1 MNKWFRQFVE
11 SFGECEC
18 RKITAKQFDCF
29 ARNMKEEHLACS
41 RNGIRFGLEAE
52 DFRIMAEK
60 FFKPY
65 VSCYVTIRRIDR
77 EKAAMFEALGLAFT
91 EQIERL
97 IDAGGN
103 DDVIDLLEKYEGLCD
118 EKRQKAMGWIN

>member
-1 MNKWFRQFVE
+1 MNAWFKQFLE

-18 RKITAKQFDCF
+18 RKITEKQFQCF
-29 ARNMKEEHLACS
+29 ARNMHEHHFDS
-41 RNGIRFGLEAE
+41 KYGIRYGLETE
-52 DFRIMAEK
+52 NLRIRAEK

-65 VSCYVTIRRIDR
+65 VTCYVTIRRIDR

-97 IDAGGN
+97 IDVGGN

-118 EKRQKAMGWIN
+118 EKRQKEMGWI

>member
-1 MNKWFRQFVE
+1 MNAWFKQFLE

-18 RKITAKQFDCF
+18 RKITEKQFQCF
-29 ARNMKEEHLACS
+29 ARNMHEQYFDSKY
-41 RNGIRFGLEAE
+41 GIRYGLETE
-52 DFRIMAEK
+52 NLRIRAEK
-60 FFKPY
+60 FSVPY
-65 VSCYVTIRRIDR
+65 VTCYVTIRRIDR

>member
-1 MNKWFRQFVE
+1 MHE
-11 SFGECEC
+11 HH
-18 RKITAKQFDCF
+18 FDS
-29 ARNMKEEHLACS
+29 KY
-41 RNGIRFGLEAE
+41 GIRYGLETE
-52 DFRIMAEK
+52 NLRIRAEK

-65 VSCYVTIRRIDR
+65 VTCYVTIRRIDR
-77 EKAAMFEALGLAFT
+77 EKAAMYEALGFAFT

-118 EKRQKAMGWIN
+118 EKRQKAMGWI

>member
-1 MNKWFRQFVE
+1 MNTWFKQFVE

-18 RKITAKQFDCF
+18 RKITEKQFQCF
-29 ARNMKEEHLACS
+29 ARNMHEQYFDSKY
-41 RNGIRFGLEAE
+41 GIRYGLETE
-52 DFRIMAEK
+52 NLRIRAEK
-60 FFKPY
+60 FSVPY
-65 VSCYVTIRRIDR
+65 V
-77 EKAAMFEALGLAFT
+77 FT